1 MFPLISWKCFYFSL
15 NIGFIIHG
23 NGDTF
28 FPSLRKKG
36 TGTVRSAIWLSGIWK
51 KRVPIL
57 PFVAIVAQG
66 HHLGTFFSLSVEYC
80 IHYSCYWQHIF
91 PWILY
96 ESPNIQTIII
106 FTLVFFFSL
115 SLLFSFSFSFFMFFF
130 LHFYIFCFY
139 FSFFILRFCF
149 CTLLFHFIYLFFFLK
164 QFFGIFT
171 FTRKGC

>member
-80 IHYSCYWQHIF
+80 IHYSCYWQHIY

-96 ESPNIQTIII
+96 STEAQSIRTIIFFTFVFSFI
-106 FTLVFFFSL
+106 FAFFFSVLMFLVFFTFFVFIFH
-115 SLLFSFSFSFFMFFF
+115 FSFSVFTFVSFYLLIYFV
-130 LHFYIFCFY
+130 IFY
-139 FSFFILRFCF
+139 FFY
-149 CTLLFHFIYLFFFLK
+149 LLIYLF
-164 QFFGIFT
+164 I
-171 FTRKGC
+171 